1 MGILRFILYF
11 VIFLILFRIVRGFL
25 STFFKSKNEATINSQ
40 SQKKKSKF
48 EDVEDAKYI
57 EIKPEDEKKN

>member
-1 MGILRFILYF
+1 
-11 VIFLILFRIVRGFL
+11 VRGFL

>member
-1 MGILRFILYF
+1 L
-11 VIFLILFRIVRGFL
+11 
-25 STFFKSKNEATINSQ
+25 FKSKNESTLKSQ

-48 EDVEDAKYI
+48 ENVEDAKYI